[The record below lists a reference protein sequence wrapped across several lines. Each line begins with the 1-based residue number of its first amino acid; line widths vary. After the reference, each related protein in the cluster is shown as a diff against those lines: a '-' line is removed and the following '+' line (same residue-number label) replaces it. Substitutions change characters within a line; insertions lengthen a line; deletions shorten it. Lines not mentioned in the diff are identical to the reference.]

1 MRKTIILAACFVS
14 ALLHAQTPDVTID
27 TVSNYNSW
35 VWKAIVMQNGLI
47 THATVPAIGGR
58 VMQYDLG
65 SHPSI
70 FINSVEKGKT
80 YIPSQGSQ
88 WHNFGGYRTAPAPQS
103 RWPNT
108 WPPPPKLDYG
118 NYSYQ
123 IVSQTADSVSALVTS
138 PVESWIAPNIQFQRK
153 ATMYLGSSHVK
164 MEQTMINQGAEAVSW
179 SMWSIVQSIV
189 NHSGQ
194 TDYSNFWVYF
204 PINPSSRYGTSGVYY
219 SLPSNSWKGEVA
231 PGIYGVQCVPASNSD
246 VRKIYSDSHKGWIA
260 YTDRLDSVVY
270 ARTFDI
276 FEEAEY
282 PDDGSRSSVYV
293 SPLNPPVYME
303 VEVTGPIVELAGGGG
318 SYTFTENWWAA
329 KMRAPV
335 LDVNTVGA
343 IAGRLSYDSSTQ
355 TLSAVYGVFHK
366 GTAKVVFTSIDH
378 QIVAEGEAHD
388 VTPLQE
394 FQFQEIIAIPEGAAT
409 VEIRVYNSNKELV
422 GVLDSASVSQFVTAI
437 ETKAPSLI
445 PEYRLESNYPNP
457 FNPTTTI
464 AYTLPK
470 KSSVEITIYD
480 TQGQI
485 IKSYTYDTQ
494 PAGQQ
499 RVIWDGTTNQ
509 GNTLSNGVYM
519 YRVRAISMEDGKV
532 FDKSAK
538 MILLK

>member
-35 VWKAIVMQNGLI
+35 VWKAIVMQNGLV
-47 THATVPAIGGR
+47 THATIPAIGGR

-70 FINSVEKGKT
+70 FVNPSLDLLGKT
-80 YIPSQGSQ
+80 FKPALNDKWY
-88 WHNFGGYRTAPAPQS
+88 NFGGYKTWPAPQS
-103 RWPNT
+103 VWN
-108 WPPPPKLDYG
+108 WPPPPTLDYG
-118 NYSYQ
+118 SY
-123 IVSQTADSVSALVTS
+123 TANSMLQSYDSVSLTVTS
-138 PVESWIAPNIQFQRK
+138 PIESWRAPNIQFQRR
-153 ATMYLGSSHVK
+153 ATIYPGTSRVK
-164 MEQTMINQGAEAVSW
+164 MEQTIINQGAQPVSW

-189 NHSGQ
+189 NHSGKS
-194 TDYSNFWVYF
+194 DYENFWVYF
-204 PINPSSRYGTSGVYY
+204 PINPNSRYGESGVYY
-219 SLPSNSWKGEVA
+219 SAASNSWKGEVA
-231 PGIYGVQCVPASNSD
+231 PGIYGVQCMPAYSSD
-246 VRKIYSDSHKGWIA
+246 VKKIYSDSHKGWIA

-276 FEEAEY
+276 FEGAEY
-282 PDDGSRSSVYV
+282 PDNGSRSSVYV
-293 SPLNPPVYME
+293 SPRYTPVYME
-303 VEVTGPIVELAGGGG
+303 VEVTGSIVELAGGGG

-343 IAGRLSYDSSTQ
+343 IAGRLSYDSATQ

-366 GTAKVVFTSIDH
+366 GTAKVVFTSTDH

-394 FQFQEIIAIPEGAAT
+394 FQFQETIAIPEGAAT
-409 VEIRVYNSNKELV
+409 AEIRVYNSNKELV
-422 GVLDSASVSQFVTAI
+422 GVLDSASVSQPVTVI

-445 PEYRLESNYPNP
+445 SEYRLEPNYPNP
-457 FNPTTTI
+457 FNPGTTI
-464 AYTLPK
+464 TYTLPK

-480 TQGQI
+480 LQGQK
-485 IKSYTYDTQ
+485 IKSYTYNAQ
-494 PAGQQ
+494 PAGFQ
-499 RVIWDGTTNQ
+499 RVIWDGTTDQ
-509 GNTLSNGVYM
+509 GSTLSSGVFI
-519 YRVRAISMEDGKV
+519 YRVRAISMEDGKI